1 MAWRHV
7 FALDSER
14 LSFLSGHDLM
24 QLRSFAAFSHLEED
38 QEKRLLATTRER
50 SFDAGES
57 FLEHTEL
64 SRDAYLIA
72 EGRVDLKRNTSIGDL
87 TLARLGPGEI
97 VGEMSFLESFPRSV
111 TAETAAP
118 TRLLLFDHAAVRAT
132 IEEDP
137 VFEVALYWAFWKSLS
152 SKLRATNEY
161 LLRFFEAGE
170 DRVHS
175 TLVKQA
181 EPVHVDVV
189 RRREVLRELALSNME
204 VNFFA
209 SLAEA
214 KKLEPGQ
221 RLFVAGDEGSEMF
234 LVVSGRIMISQ
245 HIPGAGEEALTFLER
260 GQLFGEMALID
271 QKPRNA
277 DARATDDG
285 EAIVLAIRKE
295 VLNKV
300 LDPQKASSIRL
311 LRTLCSTM
319 SRRVRDTNE
328 KLVGWYLL
336 AGGKVPSF
344 ES

>member
-1 MAWRHV
+1 
-7 FALDSER
+7 
-14 LSFLSGHDLM
+14 M
-24 QLRSFAAFSHLEED
+24 QLRSFAAFSHLGED

-50 SFDAGES
+50 SFARGES
-57 FLEHTEL
+57 FLEHSEL

-72 EGRVDLKRNTSIGDL
+72 EGHVDLKRNTSIGDL
-87 TLARLGPGEI
+87 TLARLGPGDI

-111 TAETAAP
+111 SAEAAEP

-152 SKLRATNEY
+152 SKLRASNDY
-161 LLRFFEAGE
+161 LLRFFEASEG
-170 DRVHS
+170 DMPAS
-175 TLVKQA
+175 KPTPA
-181 EPVHVDVV
+181 EAVHVDVV
-189 RRREVLRELALSNME
+189 RRREVLRELGLSNME

-214 KKLEPGQ
+214 KRLAPGQ
-221 RLFVAGDEGSEMF
+221 RLFSAGDAGSEMF

-260 GQLFGEMALID
+260 GELFGEMALID
-271 QKPRNA
+271 QQPRNA

-285 EAIVLAIRKE
+285 EAVVLAIRKE

-300 LDPQKASSIRL
+300 LDPQKASSVRL
-311 LRTLCSTM
+311 LRTLCSTL

-336 AGGKVPSF
+336 AGGKVPSLQD
-344 ES
+344 

>member
-1 MAWRHV
+1 
-7 FALDSER
+7 
-14 LSFLSGHDLM
+14 M
-24 QLRSFAAFSHLEED
+24 QLRTFAAFSHLEES
-38 QEKRLLATTRER
+38 QESRLLATTRER
-50 SFDAGES
+50 SFNAGERL
-57 FLEHTEL
+57 FEHTEL
-64 SRDAYLIA
+64 SRDAYLVA
-72 EGRVDLKRNTSIGDL
+72 EGRVDLKRDTSIGDL

-111 TAETAAP
+111 AAETAEA

-152 SKLRATNEY
+152 AKLRNTNAY
-161 LLRFFEAGE
+161 LLRFFESSEGE
-170 DRVHS
+170 TPLASPSPAD
-175 TLVKQA
+175 A
-181 EPVHVDVV
+181 VHVDVV
-189 RRREVLRELALSNME
+189 KRREVLRELSLSNME

-214 KKLEPGQ
+214 KRLRPGQ

-234 LVVSGRIMISQ
+234 LVVSGRIMISL

-271 QKPRNA
+271 QQPRNA
-277 DARATDDG
+277 DARATDEG
-285 EAIVLAIRKE
+285 EAVVLAIRKE
-295 VLNKV
+295 VLAKV

-311 LRTLCSTM
+311 LRALCSTL

-328 KLVGWYLL
+328 KLIGWYLL
-336 AGGKVPSF
+336 AGGKVPSL

>member
-1 MAWRHV
+1 
-7 FALDSER
+7 
-14 LSFLSGHDLM
+14 M
-24 QLRSFAAFSHLEED
+24 QLRAFAAFSHLEED
-38 QEKRLLATTRER
+38 QESRLLATTRER
-50 SFDAGES
+50 SFDAGEN

-111 TAETAAP
+111 TAETAEP

-152 SKLRATNEY
+152 AKLRATNEY
-161 LLRFFEAGE
+161 LLRFFEAG
-170 DRVHS
+170 DDGGAAVAAP
-175 TLVKQA
+175 TPA
-181 EPVHVDVV
+181 EAVHVDVV
-189 RRREVLRELALSNME
+189 KRREVLRELALSNME

-214 KKLEPGQ
+214 KRLEPGQ
-221 RLFVAGDEGSEMF
+221 RLFAAGDEANEMF
-234 LVVSGRIMISQ
+234 LVVDGRIMISQ

-260 GQLFGEMALID
+260 GELFGEMALID
-271 QKPRNA
+271 QQPRNA

-285 EAIVLAIRKE
+285 EAVVLAIRKE

-311 LRTLCSTM
+311 LRTLCSTL

-336 AGGKVPSF
+336 AGGKVPSL
-344 ES
+344 EA